1 VWLVVPVI
9 SQRPE
14 KSGLDCVEATLAQSA
29 MAMETAAT
37 VRTVETRRSLRPG
50 VRFCFSTKS
59 SV

>member
-1 VWLVVPVI
+1 VI